1 MMATAIEA
9 PSAGDRLLPCKSRIG
24 SWLVGRELG
33 RGGMASVHD
42 VAHMRFGARAA
53 IKIAH
58 RAIFNDTFTPAT
70 FLREARITHAIEHRG
85 VIDIRSTGTHD
96 GRPYIVMERLVG
108 TTLGARL
115 GGGQSLT
122 REQAID
128 VLLELCDILRV
139 AHAAGVVHRDL
150 KLDNVFLLETPYAPE
165 KRVKLLDWGVAHV
178 AGEDDPFRGLIA
190 GTLVYVAPELIRG
203 DPVTPAADIYSLA
216 VLAYH
221 LLCRRPPFA
230 AGSDLALIS
239 MHLRSEPPRASL
251 AWGGIPDELDELLY
265 AMLSKHPGERPTLDA
280 IVRSLRAA
288 RAGLARGP
296 LPDPF
301 GRPVLPSPPLT
312 AGWISLAIAVSA
324 AVALISALP

>member
-1 MMATAIEA
+1 
-9 PSAGDRLLPCKSRIG
+9 
-24 SWLVGRELG
+24 
-33 RGGMASVHD
+33 MASVHE
-42 VAHMRFGARAA
+42 VVHTKFGGRAA

-58 RAIFNDTFTPAT
+58 RAIFNDAFTPAT
-70 FLREARITHAIEHRG
+70 FLREARITHAIEHPG
-85 VIDIRSTGTHD
+85 VIDVRSTGMHE
-96 GRPYIVMERLVG
+96 GRPYLVLEKLVG
-108 TTLGARL
+108 RALGARVD
-115 GGGQSLT
+115 GAASLT
-122 REQAID
+122 REQALD
-128 VLLELCDILRV
+128 VLLELCDILRA

-150 KLDNVFLLETPYAPE
+150 KLDNVFLLDAPYADG

-178 AGEDDPFRGLIA
+178 TGEDDPFRGLIA

-203 DPVTPAADIYSLA
+203 DAVTPAADIYSLA

-251 AWGGIPDELDELLY
+251 AWCGIPDDLDELLY
-265 AMLSKHPGERPTLDA
+265 TMLSKLPGERPTLEA
-280 IVRSLRAA
+280 VEHGLRVA
-288 RAGLARGP
+288 RARLARGVP
-296 LPDPF
+296 ADPF
-301 GRPVLPSPPLT
+301 GRPVLPTPPLS

>member
-1 MMATAIEA
+1 MTA
-9 PSAGDRLLPCKSRIG
+9 PSVSDRLLPCRSRIG

-33 RGGMASVHD
+33 RGGMASVHE
-42 VAHMRFGARAA
+42 VVHTKFGGRAA

-58 RAIFNDTFTPAT
+58 RAIFNDAFTPAM
-70 FLREARITHAIEHRG
+70 FLREARITHAVEHPG

-96 GRPYIVMERLVG
+96 GRPYMVMEKLVG
-108 TTLGARL
+108 RSLGARVD
-115 GGGQSLT
+115 GGGSLT
-122 REQAID
+122 REQALD
-128 VLLELCDILRV
+128 VLLELCDILRA
-139 AHAAGVVHRDL
+139 AHAKGVVHRDL
-150 KLDNVFLLETPYAPE
+150 KLDNVLVLDTPYAPG
-165 KRVKLLDWGVAHV
+165 KHVKLLDWGVAHV

-203 DPVTPAADIYSLA
+203 DAVTPAADVYSLA

-251 AWGGIPDELDELLY
+251 AWCGIPDDLDELLY
-265 AMLSKHPGERPTLDA
+265 AMLSKLPGERPTLED
-280 IVRSLRAA
+280 VERGLRMA
-288 RAGLARGP
+288 RARLGSGP

-301 GRPVLPSPPLT
+301 GRPVLPAPPLT